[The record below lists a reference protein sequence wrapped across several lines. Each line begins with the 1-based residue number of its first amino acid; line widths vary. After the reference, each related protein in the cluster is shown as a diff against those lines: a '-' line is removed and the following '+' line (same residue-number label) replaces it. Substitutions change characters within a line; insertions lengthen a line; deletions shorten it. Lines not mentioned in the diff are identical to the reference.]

1 LTPLLVA
8 IALEYQNWTPARLA
22 TAGAGGRVPSRARSR
37 WGPAARTVGL
47 GFLAG
52 AVYFAGTVY
61 WVAGV
66 VATYGG
72 LPTPVALLVEV
83 LMVASQAIFPALFAL
98 LAGRAVR
105 VHGVSGVWLAPF
117 CWVATEWLRAT
128 IGFAFPWVMLG
139 SSQSRVLPIVQTAS
153 VAGVYGLSWM
163 IALVGSAAAAVTLS
177 RDRRHLWGA
186 AGVALLLAA
195 AAFGGMIRVADG
207 RLLREGEP
215 LRVGLVQGD
224 VEQLAKWDPSY
235 RQPILDRHLELSRR
249 AIGLGARLVIWPE
262 SSTPFYFDNDAAWAA
277 PIRRLAAETRT
288 PFVIGSDEFERLPTG
303 DRYYNAAILVGAD
316 GRSHGSYRKMQL
328 VPFGEY
334 VPLKRALFFVGPLVE
349 AVSDFSP
356 GSEPRVF
363 DIGAGRRL
371 SVAIC
376 YESVYPWISRAF
388 VRHGSQLLAII
399 TNDAWFGR
407 SSAAYQHFDQ
417 GAIRAVE
424 EGRYVVRA
432 ANTGISGAV
441 DPYGRVMTTTP
452 LFEPEAVTVDVRLLT
467 GQTIYQRF
475 GDFVVWISLAVALAI
490 LAGRVPW
497 FRDR

>member
-1 LTPLLVA
+1 
-8 IALEYQNWTPARLA
+8 
-22 TAGAGGRVPSRARSR
+22 
-37 WGPAARTVGL
+37 
-47 GFLAG
+47 
-52 AVYFAGTVY
+52 
-61 WVAGV
+61 
-66 VATYGG
+66 
-72 LPTPVALLVEV
+72 
-83 LMVASQAIFPALFAL
+83 M
-98 LAGRAVR
+98 
-105 VHGVSGVWLAPF
+105 
-117 CWVATEWLRAT
+117 
-128 IGFAFPWVMLG
+128 
-139 SSQSRVLPIVQTAS
+139 
-153 VAGVYGLSWM
+153 
-163 IALVGSAAAAVTLS
+163 
-177 RDRRHLWGA
+177 
-186 AGVALLLAA
+186 
-195 AAFGGMIRVADG
+195 
-207 RLLREGEP
+207 
-215 LRVGLVQGD
+215 
-224 VEQLAKWDPSY
+224 
-235 RQPILDRHLELSRR
+235 
-249 AIGLGARLVIWPE
+249 
-262 SSTPFYFDNDAAWAA
+262 
-277 PIRRLAAETRT
+277 
-288 PFVIGSDEFERLPTG
+288 IGSDEFERLPTG

-388 VRHGSQLLAII
+388 ARHGSQLLAII

-441 DPYGRVMTTTP
+441 DPYGHVITTTP

-490 LAGRVPW
+490 LAGSVLR
-497 FRDR
+497 F